1 MAQVFCLEKK
11 SWWLLHS
18 GVFAVTLIL
27 IIVTLFVPWF
37 SYDSGNDDD
46 YCSLFGCYTEAN
58 DETTSWGDI
67 VSDQEDLEE
76 AGLIPED
83 VVDIYKGIQA
93 GTIVYLIFS
102 IIAILAYIGGIVILV
117 LDYLGKFS
125 KTIWSVVAVS
135 VAFVFYIVGYIVLM
149 IIAKIEF
156 GDGDASYF
164 SKPDGTDIEQ
174 STAGAEIGA
183 ILGLISVIL
192 AGVAEILHSLVWYM
206 SNKSAKTDQAAA
218 QK

>member
-27 IIVTLFVPWF
+27 ILVTLFVPWF
-37 SYDSGNDDD
+37 SYDVDSDD
-46 YCSLFGCYTEAN
+46 YCSLFGCYSEEN
-58 DETTSWGDI
+58 DETTSWGDL
-67 VSDQEDLEE
+67 VDSADGNDDLE
-76 AGLIPED
+76 
-83 VVDIYKGIQA
+83 DIVKGIQA

-149 IIAKIEF
+149 ITAKIEF
-156 GDGDASYF
+156 GDGDASSF
-164 SKPDGTDIEQ
+164 SKLDGTDIEQ

>member
-1 MAQVFCLEKK
+1 MAQVFCMEKK

-27 IIVTLFVPWF
+27 ILVTLFVPWF
-37 SYDSGNDDD
+37 SYDVDNDD
-46 YCSLFGCYTEAN
+46 YCSVSGCYSDAL
-58 DETTSWGDI
+58 DETKSWGDI
-67 VSDQEDLEE
+67 VSDEEDRD
-76 AGLIPED
+76 ASDDI
-83 VVDIYKGIQA
+83 VDIYKGVQA

-102 IIAILAYIGGIVILV
+102 IIAMLAYIGGIVILV

-135 VAFVFYIVGYIVLM
+135 VAFVFYIVGYIVVM
-149 IIAKIEF
+149 ITAKIEF
-156 GDGDASYF
+156 GDGDTTPF
-164 SKPDGTDIEQ
+164 FKLDGTDIEQ

>member
-1 MAQVFCLEKK
+1 MAQVFCMEKK

-27 IIVTLFVPWF
+27 ILVTLFVPWF
-37 SYDSGNDDD
+37 SYDNTNDDD
-46 YCSLFGCYTEAN
+46 YNTLYGYYDG
-58 DETTSWGDI
+58 DETRTWGDSI
-67 VSDQEDLEE
+67 SDLEDLPSSD
-76 AGLIPED
+76 ATDDQI
-83 VVDIYKGIQA
+83 DIAKGIQA
-93 GTIVYLIFS
+93 GTMVYLIFS

-135 VAFVFYIVGYIVLM
+135 VAFVFYIVGYIVVM
-149 IIAKIEF
+149 ITAKIEF
-156 GDGDASYF
+156 GDGEAVPYSADS
-164 SKPDGTDIEQ
+164 DGTNVEQ
-174 STAGAEIGA
+174 EAAGAEIGA